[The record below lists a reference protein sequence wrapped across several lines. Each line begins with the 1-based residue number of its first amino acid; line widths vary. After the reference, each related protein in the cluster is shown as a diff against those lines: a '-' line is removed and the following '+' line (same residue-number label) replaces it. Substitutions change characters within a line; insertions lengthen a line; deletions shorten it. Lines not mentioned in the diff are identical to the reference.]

1 MTMAGQMSS
10 RVGSIVRWFVRRK
23 IDHGRTFPKLFTHIL
38 VFLQIVFYHLHIRIF
53 PFYAFFPFCV
63 LFLNLKSWRSK
74 KIKKWFVLRFGAH
87 HFAHLNSIDQWESG
101 IFSSHWVG
109 GQSSIRNRLQSVS
122 DSHQEIFTIREF
134 STLRKIGNGKR
145 KCE

>member
-1 MTMAGQMSS
+1 MTMAGQMS
-10 RVGSIVRWFVRRK
+10 RVDSVLVRCK
-23 IDHGRTFPKLFTHIL
+23 IDHGQTFPKLSTDIL
-38 VFLQIVFYHLHIRIF
+38 LFLQIFYHMHIKIF
-53 PFYAFFPFCV
+53 PFYAFFPFCI